1 MVTIA
6 GSTKSSFLQKK
17 ILRNNFYVKKIKK
30 KRKNNKHG
38 RLSKSLDKTNNIKK
52 NFQDRGTNQI

>member
-30 KRKNNKHG
+30 KEKIINMVDYLN
-38 RLSKSLDKTNNIKK
+38 L
-52 NFQDRGTNQI
+52 